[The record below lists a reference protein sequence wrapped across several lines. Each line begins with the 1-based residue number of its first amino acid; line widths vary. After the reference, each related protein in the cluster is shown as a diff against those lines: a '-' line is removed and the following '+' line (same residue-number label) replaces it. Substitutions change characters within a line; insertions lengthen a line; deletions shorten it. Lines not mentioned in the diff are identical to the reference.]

1 MVVTGNEKREEVI
14 HCSDHLLQG
23 FGLLRMHELWD
34 VVLIFFK
41 YFNVTYIYRLDIA
54 IYVIQTH
61 HMICGSELGSES

>member
-1 MVVTGNEKREEVI
+1 MVATGNENREEVI

-41 YFNVTYIYRLDIA
+41 YFNVTYI
-54 IYVIQTH
+54 
-61 HMICGSELGSES
+61 